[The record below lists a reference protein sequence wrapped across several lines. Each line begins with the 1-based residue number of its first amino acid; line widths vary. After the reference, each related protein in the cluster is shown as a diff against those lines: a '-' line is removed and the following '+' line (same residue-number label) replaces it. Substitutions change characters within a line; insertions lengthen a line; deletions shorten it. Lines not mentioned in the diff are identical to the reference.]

1 MPQLATLLTRRSR
14 VFGEVNGRVTG
25 VLSKFLHSSH
35 SKVWCL
41 GEQLRVYEGT
51 RFPRSFAANSK
62 NLDPVIPPLHTMP
75 PYPAQHCVPRTTF
88 SAPPLEHG
96 LSVPG
101 LYEYHAQHSHDH
113 PVFTYADRDTG
124 ESHDIP
130 FSEAWDRIGA
140 VADVV
145 SKRLSQPQL
154 HGECSGRVRPV
165 VGILASSDALSYI
178 YLIVALTSLDYTVF
192 PLAPAN
198 DPEAIAHLLE
208 TKAVAQLFVSDDV
221 ELQAMAHSAADIL
234 RAKGITLELIPMI
247 VPKDYASF
255 KLTRERRT
263 RQVERF
269 ANDDVVLIMHSTG
282 STGLPKP
289 IPLTGKALANA
300 CNTPKFGDVDLVGKR
315 VAAHT
320 NPLYHTT
327 GILSMIW
334 PLTCGAT
341 FAFYSPARPLT
352 VPTATNFLAAWKACK
367 CEIIIS
373 MPAFIEGLACEQG
386 NIRAMQELDY
396 LVYTGA
402 PLATSVGDKLASD
415 GVLLVSVWGSTE
427 VGVASKFLPQ
437 EPDSSRDWEYFQ
449 FSPHLSFYMKP
460 QEGRKRVFEPIK
472 IAADAIDRPNLTNTE
487 TTLWRVLGGQDD
499 QIVFSTG
506 RMLNPVPVEGMLMQD
521 PNIRSAVLFGHQRMG
536 SGLLVEPPS
545 GLYHEQRGE
554 AYKDLIWPSVEK
566 ANAHL
571 QQHAQISRNMIL
583 VASSEKPFERTLKG
597 TTRRGVCLKLYAKE
611 IEDMYSFDGTSLAMR
626 EFRERM

>member
-1 MPQLATLLTRRSR
+1 
-14 VFGEVNGRVTG
+14 
-25 VLSKFLHSSH
+25 
-35 SKVWCL
+35 
-41 GEQLRVYEGT
+41 
-51 RFPRSFAANSK
+51 
-62 NLDPVIPPLHTMP
+62 MP

-145 SKRLSQPQL
+145 SKRLFKPQL
-154 HGECSGRVRPV
+154 HGEFSGRVRPV
-165 VGILASSDALSYI
+165 VGILALSDALSYI
-178 YLIVALTSLDYTVF
+178 YLIVALMSLDYTVF

-247 VPKDYASF
+247 VPEDYASF

-315 VAAHT
+315 IAAHT
-320 NPLYHTT
+320 NSLYHTT

-341 FAFYSPARPLT
+341 FAFYAPARPLT
-352 VPTATNFLAAWKACK
+352 VPTAANFLAAWKACK
-367 CEIIIS
+367 CEIVIS

-402 PLATSVGDKLASD
+402 PLATSVGDKLESD

-437 EPDSSRDWEYFQ
+437 EPDSSRDWEYFE

-472 IAADAIDRPNLTNTE
+472 IAADASDRPNLTNTE
-487 TTLWRVLGGQDD
+487 VDGRPAWARGDLLEQHATKATLEGPGPTGRPDRVLYWADAQPG
-499 QIVFSTG
+499 TK
-506 RMLNPVPVEGMLMQD
+506 GMLMQD

-626 EFRERM
+626 EFGSACNTACSIVVLKVKTPQNVRTAVIDNSA